1 MTPTKLQKRFFSTRL
16 SENFSDGAVIR
27 DSLLNWRSY
36 IVTDLFILV
45 LIWSNSP
52 MVTTTHSC
60 FHNSVL
66 FSSIVWVLSR
76 MLFRYSNSAVKRIYL
91 LKMLRSQGIPP
102 AKLHIIF
109 RAIVVSRSLYCRPTP
124 CLLGVLT
131 DLVHSLAELMP
142 FSSVHSDVAWL
153 ASSLLLM
160 ISCTGRPL
168 GCLRKCVTQP
178 IVSITSCHPSNLW
191 IMFCV
196 TVANPTSLPQ
206 CNYQS
211 HKNSFINL
219 CLFN

>member
-1 MTPTKLQKRFFSTRL
+1 MLPSPTTLDGIEQVDQFKCLGVIFQHSL
-16 SENFSDGAVIR
+16 SFESHVV
-27 DSLLNWRSY
+27 SLLNQCSQ
-36 IVTDLFILV
+36 
-45 LIWSNSP
+45 
-52 MVTTTHSC
+52 
-60 FHNSVL
+60 
-66 FSSIVWVLSR
+66 
-76 MLFRYSNSAVKRIYL
+76 RIYL